1 MKKTFAILMAAL
13 MLVMSMAACS
23 SGAASTGSST
33 ASGNTSS
40 NVIKIGATGPLTGGA
55 AIYGL
60 ACQRAA
66 QIAVDEINAL
76 GGLQFELR
84 YEDDAH
90 DAEKAVNAYNALK
103 DWGVQITLG
112 SVTTA
117 PAKATSA
124 LNYEDGIFALTPSAS
139 GTTVVEGKDNVFQ
152 MCFTDPNQGMASARY
167 IKNKNL
173 ASKIAI
179 IYKNDE
185 DYSMGIYQ
193 TFIAEAEKLGLDV
206 VSTTTFTAD
215 SQNDF
220 SVQLGDAQAAGADLL
235 FLPMYYQPASL
246 ILAQANQ
253 MGYAPKFFGVDGMDG
268 LLTMEG
274 FDTALG
280 EGVMLLTPFSP
291 DASDEKT
298 ANFVKKYQELYGEV
312 PNQFGADAYD
322 CVYAIYQ
329 ACSAGGVT
337 PDMTA
342 QQIND
347 IMKAQ
352 FTSMKFDGVTGTS
365 MTWETTGMVSKD
377 PKGMVI
383 ENGTYVGMD

>member
-1 MKKTFAILMAAL
+1 MKKMIAIVMAAMLLL
-13 MLVMSMAACS
+13 MGAVACS
-23 SGAASTGSST
+23 SGASSTGST
-33 ASGNTSS
+33 QASGA
-40 NVIKIGATGPLTGGA
+40 IKIGATGPLTGGA
-55 AIYGL
+55 AIYGM

-103 DWGVQITLG
+103 DWGVQVTLG
-112 SVTTA
+112 SVTSA

-124 LNYEDGIFALTPSAS
+124 LNFEDGIFALTPSAS
-139 GTTVVEGKDNVFQ
+139 AVAVVEGKDNVFQ
-152 MCFTDPNQGMASARY
+152 MCFTDPNQGAASARY
-167 IKNKNL
+167 IKNK
-173 ASKIAI
+173 AIGSKVAI

-185 DYSMGIYQ
+185 DYSTGIYQ
-193 TFIAEAEKLGLDV
+193 TFADEAAKLGLEI

-220 SVQLGDAQAAGADLL
+220 SVQLGEAQAAGADLL

-280 EGVMLLTPFSP
+280 EGVMLLTPFNADSP
-291 DASDEKT
+291 DEKT
-298 ANFVKKYQELYGEV
+298 ANFVKKYQEMYGEI

-322 CVYAIYQ
+322 CVYAIYN
-329 ACSAGGVT
+329 ACVAGGVT

-342 QQIND
+342 QQINE

-352 FTSMKFDGVTGTS
+352 FTSMSFDGITGTS
-365 MTWETTGMVSKD
+365 MTWGTNGMVSKD

-383 ENGTYVGMD
+383 QNGGYVGMD